1 MMHCITFLKTDDI
14 FCPFIHSCINKLF
27 NEEYS
32 YYRRISELRGKQ
44 TTPFAHLCCNLE
56 IIYVFRSVHDF
67 RNQLLFFL
75 LFLTFFKFFVHFVFL
90 LFFLLVFKNLLYSF
104 FFLLAFYCSWQQQ
117 KKYMYYTVQC
127 TVYVVH
133 TLVYAISVARGR

>member
-1 MMHCITFLKTDDI
+1 MHCITFLKTDDI

-56 IIYVFRSVHDF
+56 IIYVFRIIHVF
-67 RNQLLFFL
+67 RNQLFFFL
-75 LFLTFFKFFVHFVFL
+75 LFLTFL
-90 LFFLLVFKNLLYSF
+90 LIFYTSILFAFHISIYFSFTF
-104 FFLLAFYCSWQQQ
+104 FF
-117 KKYMYYTVQC
+117 YTVFYFLFDLFSYPL
-127 TVYVVH
+127 TF
-133 TLVYAISVARGR
+133 